1 MAAQRSP
8 TMKKLILVLPVILGG
23 ALIVDA
29 AGPKTLTRTIQASEI
44 EVLELSSGIGDVT
57 ITAREGLDDIAIEV
71 VLTPRRGGIF
81 SSKRQAEQDVEAAS
95 LEAAVKR
102 DRLKLRI
109 SPADDED
116 RRFEEKW
123 IIDMPSRLAIKLEH
137 GVGDV
142 VIRGATAGVDLD
154 SGVGDVDVEAFAGD
168 ISVDLGVGTAVV
180 RAPAAVYAT
189 AEAAGGVG
197 SARVTVRGEK
207 IEGGGFVSH
216 AASWSGDGSSRLD
229 VSVGVGDAI
238 IELD

>member
-1 MAAQRSP
+1 
-8 TMKKLILVLPVILGG
+8 MKKLIFVLPIILVC
-23 ALIVDA
+23 ALMVEA
-29 AGPKTLTRTIQASEI
+29 AGPKTLTRTIQASDI
-44 EVLELSSGIGDVT
+44 DTLDLSSGIGDVT
-57 ITAREGLDDIAIEV
+57 ITAREGLDEVAIEV

-81 SSKRQAEQDVEAAS
+81 SSKRQAERDVEAAS

-102 DRLKLRI
+102 ESLKLRI
-109 SPADDED
+109 SPTDDED

-142 VIRGATAGVDLD
+142 VIRAATAGIELD
-154 SGVGDVDVEAFAGD
+154 SGVGDVDVEAAEGD
-168 ISVDLGVGTAVV
+168 ITIDLGVGTAVV
-180 RAPAAVYAT
+180 RAPAAVYAA

-197 SARVTVRGEK
+197 SARITVRGEK

-216 AASWSGDGSSRLD
+216 AASWSGDGRYHLD

-238 IELD
+238 IELE